1 MARRLYGAGPDGVP
15 TATMALP
22 FGDTPGA
29 RDKRSLAIL
38 AKTIYRELR
47 SSGYDA
53 RDVMA
58 LAAELLAQVTRDV
71 RSGNEG
77 AGGDGGT
84 GPSKGQQ

>member
-1 MARRLYGAGPDGVP
+1 
-15 TATMALP
+15 MALP

-29 RDKRSLAIL
+29 RDKRSLTIL

-53 RDVMA
+53 KDVMA

-71 RSGNEG
+71 RE
-77 AGGDGGT
+77 AGGAA
-84 GPSKGQQ
+84 SKDPE